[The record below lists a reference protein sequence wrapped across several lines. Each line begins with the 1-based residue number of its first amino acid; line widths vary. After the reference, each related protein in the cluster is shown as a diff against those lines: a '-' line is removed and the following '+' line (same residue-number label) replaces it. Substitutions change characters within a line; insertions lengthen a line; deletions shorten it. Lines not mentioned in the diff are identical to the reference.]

1 MCIRDRVNTVAGD
14 NGIVS
19 GVVNTVAGNNGIVSG
34 LLGGGS
40 SGGGLLGGLLGGSS
54 GGGLLGGLLGGTS
67 HAAAASVA
75 ELDPIATSISSHAS
89 STADAAASVLTQQ
102 LHHNT
107 LL

>member
-1 MCIRDRVNTVAGD
+1 LDTVAGD

-19 GVVNTVAGNNGIVSG
+19 GVVNTVVGDNGIVSG

-67 HAAAASVA
+67 QAATASAA

-102 LHHNT
+102 LHHNA